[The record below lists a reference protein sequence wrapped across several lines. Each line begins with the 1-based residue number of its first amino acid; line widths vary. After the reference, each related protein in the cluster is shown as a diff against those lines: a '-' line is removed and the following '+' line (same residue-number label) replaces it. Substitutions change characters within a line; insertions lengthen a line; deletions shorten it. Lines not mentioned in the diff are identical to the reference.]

1 MRAGIGYDIHP
12 LVADRKL
19 VLGGVTVPFE
29 KGLDGWSDA
38 DVLTHAVMDAL
49 LGAAALGDIGLHFPP
64 GDESLK
70 GISSITLLERVRDLL
85 AQNGYAPANV
95 DVTVVAE
102 RPRLRDHIDPM
113 RANLAAALKIDV
125 ERVSVKA
132 STNNTLGSLG
142 AGEGIAALAV
152 AAIEERS

>member
-38 DVLTHAVMDAL
+38 DVLTHAVMDSL

-70 GISSITLLERVRDLL
+70 GISSLVLLERVADLL
-85 AQNGYAPANV
+85 DEKGYAPANV

-102 RPRLRDHIDPM
+102 RPRLREYIDVM
-113 RANLAAALKIDV
+113 RANLAAALEIDV
-125 ERVSVKA
+125 ESVSVKA

-152 AAIEERS
+152 AVIEERS